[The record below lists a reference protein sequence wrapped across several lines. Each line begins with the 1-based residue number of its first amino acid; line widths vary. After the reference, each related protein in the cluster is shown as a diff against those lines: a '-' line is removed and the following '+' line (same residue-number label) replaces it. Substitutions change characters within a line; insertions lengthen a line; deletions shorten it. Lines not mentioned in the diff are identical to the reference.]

1 MGFDF
6 TRLFRWLIPK
16 KEPKESRK
24 ETVKPAA
31 EAVQRADSRDKRANF
46 SGGSRR
52 DQDMSAEAE
61 LARFIDEYLYARF
74 PNSGSFKKIER
85 VYDKELQLQGVDVV
99 FTAADERVFYVDEK
113 AQLYYLNKDLP
124 TFAFEINF
132 LRGGWPTTGWLC
144 NDTLK
149 TDLYLLIWPFAKQ
162 DDPKG
167 IRADQ
172 FTKADCLL
180 IQKKAILR
188 FLEKNGL
195 PIERMMRDAKKIR
208 EEGKTGKLPIEGV
221 RGIYYFASDPSR
233 YREAPINVVISK
245 KHLLSIKQRR
255 YIVTRE
261 QVEVE

>member
-6 TRLFRWLIPK
+6 TRLFRWLISK
-16 KEPKESRK
+16 KEQKES
-24 ETVKPAA
+24 TMPAA
-31 EAVQRADSRDKRANF
+31 ENVQRADSRDERANF

-74 PNSGSFKKIER
+74 PNSGSFKRIER
-85 VYDKELQLQGVDVV
+85 VYDKEIQLQGIDVV
-99 FTAADERVFYVDEK
+99 FTAADERVFLVDEK

-172 FTKADCLL
+172 FTKVDCLL
-180 IQKKAILR
+180 IQKKAILH

-195 PIERMMRDAKKIR
+195 SIRQMLDDAKRIR
-208 EEGKTGKLPIEGV
+208 GEGKFGKIPIEGV
-221 RGIYYFASDPSR
+221 RGIYYYASDPKR

-245 KHLLSIKQRR
+245 KHLLALKQRR

-261 QVEVE
+261 QVEAE